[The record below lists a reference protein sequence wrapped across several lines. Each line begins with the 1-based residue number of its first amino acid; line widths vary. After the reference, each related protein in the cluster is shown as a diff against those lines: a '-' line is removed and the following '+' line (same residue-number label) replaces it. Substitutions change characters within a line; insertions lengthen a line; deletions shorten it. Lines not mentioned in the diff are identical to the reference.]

1 MTRSYTI
8 PRNFWRV
15 VRRIQGHGTYSLCQ
29 LSYDVGQRVS
39 IAPRN
44 QAWNGPR
51 IFILYAIW
59 KTARRSD
66 ERGAINA
73 PIPREKLYENRSY
86 VRAWPRSPVPA
97 AVDGRSRR
105 PAAPRDE
112 AFDLDRGPGLS
123 LVAPPSDRR
132 KRVRTR
138 SPARRRRPGASQNR
152 ATCGRLRRSGNPR
165 GSGSTCTSRARTPA
179 GRNGIPPCRI
189 RT

>member
-73 PIPREKLYENRSY
+73 PIPREKLYERPFLCARVAKKSH
-86 VRAWPRSPVPA
+86 A
-97 AVDGRSRR
+97 RR
-105 PAAPRDE
+105 
-112 AFDLDRGPGLS
+112 G
-123 LVAPPSDRR
+123 RR
-132 KRVRTR
+132 KK
-138 SPARRRRPGASQNR
+138 SQ
-152 ATCGRLRRSGNPR
+152 T
-165 GSGSTCTSRARTPA
+165 
-179 GRNGIPPCRI
+179 
-189 RT
+189 

>member
-15 VRRIQGHGTYSLCQ
+15 MRRIQGHGTYSLCQ

-39 IAPRN
+39 ITPRN

-51 IFILYAIW
+51 IYILYAIW

-73 PIPREKLYENRSY
+73 PIPREKLYEKPSY
-86 VRAWPRSPVPA
+86 VRAWPRSLMHA
-97 AVDGRSRR
+97 AVDGKSRR

-112 AFDLDRGPGLS
+112 AFCLDHGPGPS
-123 LVAPPSDRR
+123 PVGPPSGVR
-132 KRVRTR
+132 KRGRTP
-138 SPARRRRPGASQNR
+138 SPACRRRPGASRNR
-152 ATCGRLRRSGNPR
+152 ATCGRSRRSGNPC
-165 GSGSTCTSRARTPA
+165 GSGNRYMSRARTPA
-179 GRNGIPPCRI
+179 GRSGTPTCRI

>member
-73 PIPREKLYENRSY
+73 PIPAKSFTRIAPMCARGQEVSCT
-86 VRAWPRSPVPA
+86 PRSTEKVADPPRRETKRSTSTTGQAQAPSGPHPA
-97 AVDGRSRR
+97 
-105 PAAPRDE
+105 
-112 AFDLDRGPGLS
+112 
-123 LVAPPSDRR
+123 
-132 KRVRTR
+132 
-138 SPARRRRPGASQNR
+138 
-152 ATCGRLRRSGNPR
+152 
-165 GSGSTCTSRARTPA
+165 
-179 GRNGIPPCRI
+179 
-189 RT
+189 